1 METLLFNISF
11 VQHHIWRIPHV
22 LTSISGIILLY
33 EINTICFFIYLL
45 VVISS
50 FRQLFIK
57 LL

>member
-11 VQHHIWRIPHV
+11 VQHHILRIPHV

-45 VVISS
+45 IVISS
-50 FRQLFIK
+50 FR
-57 LL
+57 